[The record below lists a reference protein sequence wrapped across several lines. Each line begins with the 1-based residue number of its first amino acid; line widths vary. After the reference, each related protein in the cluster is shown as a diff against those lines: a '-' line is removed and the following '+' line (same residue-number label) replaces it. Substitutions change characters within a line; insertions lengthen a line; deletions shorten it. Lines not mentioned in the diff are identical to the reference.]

1 MSFLGEMKMFSRFAW
16 GLRGFLRHTIT
27 LDEAR
32 AMIEGRLAQRE
43 VNFLRLI
50 ERGIFGYS
58 KSPYLPLMKQAGCE
72 VGDIK
77 NLLRAGGLEKT
88 LHSLRDAG
96 VYIGFEEFKGR
107 KPVVRGGQ
115 VIPVEQHSFDNPFL
129 SSSYKTES
137 GGTTGA
143 QTRVETDLEHLAAQ
157 SAHLM
162 VARQAHKVLDVPT
175 ALWRGILPD
184 GSGINNLLRA
194 SHLGRIP
201 QKWFSPVVAANLKA
215 PLKYK
220 YNLATYATV
229 VLGSLFGRPLPWP
242 EMVAIEDA
250 IVVARWARETVR
262 EQGACLILSPVSRA
276 LRVCIAAREAGF
288 DLTGTTFMIAGEPP
302 TPAKVKGIESTGARF
317 FPTYGLAEAG
327 RIGMGCA
334 RPTDCNDLHLL
345 KDAFAIIQKPR
356 QVPGSEIVVEAF
368 NVTSLLLSAPKL
380 MLNVEIDDYGI
391 LESRSCGC
399 PLEALGFSE
408 HLREIRSFSK
418 LTGEGVTLVGS
429 EMVRIL
435 EEVLPAHFG
444 GTPLDYQLV
453 EEEDKEGFT
462 RLSLLI
468 NPSLAIADHNAVIE
482 VVLEAMAR
490 NSVGADSASAIWKQ
504 ANTLRVKR
512 EKPIWTARGKLMP
525 LHMANH
531 SKRAKV

>member
-1 MSFLGEMKMFSRFAW
+1 MFSRFAW
-16 GLRGFLRHTIT
+16 GLRGFLRHPIT

-32 AMIEGRLAQRE
+32 AMIEQRMAE
-43 VNFLRLI
+43 REANFLRLI
-50 ERGIFGYS
+50 ERGIFAYP
-58 KSPYLPLMKQAGCE
+58 KSPYLPLMKLAGCE
-72 VGDIK
+72 IGDIK
-77 NLLRAGGLEKT
+77 NLLRARGLDKT

-96 VYIGFEEFKGR
+96 VYISFEEFKGR

-115 VIPVEQHSFDNPFL
+115 IIPINAHSFDNPFL
-129 SSSYKTES
+129 SSSYKTETS
-137 GGTTGA
+137 GTTGA

-157 SAHLM
+157 STHLLL
-162 VARQAHKVLDVPT
+162 ARQAHNVLDVPT

-194 SHLGRIP
+194 AHLGRIP
-201 QKWFSPVVAANLKA
+201 QKWFSPLVAANLK
-215 PLKYK
+215 PSLKYK
-220 YNLATYATV
+220 YNLATYTTV
-229 VLGSLFGRPLPWP
+229 ILGRLFGKPLPWP
-242 EMVAIEDA
+242 EMVGIEDA
-250 IVVARWARETVR
+250 IVVARWASQTLKA
-262 EQGACLILSPVSRA
+262 QGACLVLAPVSRA

-288 DLTGTTFMIAGEPP
+288 DLTGAIFMIAGEPP

-334 RPTDCNDLHLL
+334 NPTDCNDLHLL
-345 KDAFAIIQKPR
+345 KDAFAVIQKPR
-356 QVPGSEIVVEAF
+356 QVPGSEIIVEAF
-368 NVTSLLLSAPKL
+368 NITSLLLTAPKL

-399 PLEALGFSE
+399 PLEDLGFTE

-435 EEVLPAHFG
+435 EEVLPTRFG
-444 GTPLDYQLV
+444 GSPLDYQLM
-453 EEEDKEGFT
+453 EEEDEQGFT

-468 NPSLAIADHNAVIE
+468 NPSLEIADENAVIE
-482 VVLEAMAR
+482 AVLEAMEKS
-490 NSVGADSASAIWKQ
+490 SVGADSASAIWKQ
-504 ANTLRVKR
+504 AKALRVKR

-525 LHMANH
+525 LHLVNN